1 MKLKPC
7 IYSQPNY
14 LTSRTAIEALH
25 AVRQSRTSSQ
35 ILFAVYLIK
44 KQALTGGKIL
54 AREDKCS
61 KAIVA
66 ESAMFNFVFFVM
78 LKNKI
83 EQSAKTNSL
92 LNRPT
97 DRTFGNRWS
106 RYKELGKKVP
116 QAYRVYVEDSFLP
129 CDAGDARIFSK
140 EETGLY
146 YYGARYLDPKYSRW
160 LSGDPALGEYIPKQG
175 EDIGKLPNNG
185 VYNVINLH
193 IFSYANNN
201 PIKYNDPTGEIP
213 TPYEAAIM
221 AEHIYN
227 GKIGDIV
234 EGGWTLNNIYQ
245 LNQDGGSGAIGV
257 YSRLVIDEKGYPVD
271 VEYALVN
278 RGTSPTN
285 LEDWSQ
291 NIDQFFGD
299 SSDVAM
305 SISIAIDFVQ
315 NHIYSEVT
323 MVGHSKGGA
332 EAILNALKTGKNAI
346 VFNPAKPT
354 LNGLSKSENF
364 LQAFVV
370 TGDILHG
377 IQGHLPDIIDTTY
390 LPRQYRGKERYSHS
404 HGYDIRHEIFPH
416 SMEAVIQALKE

>member
-1 MKLKPC
+1 MTTYNNLLAKQPAELIEETAPGIDKLPF
-7 IYSQPNY
+7 
-14 LTSRTAIEALH
+14 R
-25 AVRQSRTSSQ
+25 
-35 ILFAVYLIK
+35 F
-44 KQALTGGKIL
+44 TG
-54 AREDKCS
+54 
-61 KAIVA
+61 
-66 ESAMFNFVFFVM
+66 
-78 LKNKI
+78 
-83 EQSAKTNSL
+83 
-92 LNRPT
+92 
-97 DRTFGNRWS
+97 
-106 RYKELGKKVP
+106 KEL
-116 QAYRVYVEDSFLP
+116 D
-129 CDAGDARIFSK
+129 

-160 LSGDPALGEYIPKQG
+160 LSGDPALNDYIPKAPIDD
-175 EDIGKLPNNG
+175 ESKKHNENLPNGG
-185 VYNVINLH
+185 VYNAINLH
-193 IFSYANNN
+193 LFSYANNN
-201 PIKYNDPTGEIP
+201 PVKYNDPTGEIP

-227 GKIGDIV
+227 GKIGDVV
-234 EGGWTLNNIYQ
+234 EGGWILNNIYL

-257 YSRLVIDEKGYPVD
+257 YSRLVIDEKGYPTD

-285 LEDWSQ
+285 PEDWRQ

-299 SSDVAM
+299 SSDAAM

-354 LNGLSKSENF
+354 LSGLSKSGNS

-377 IQGHLPDIIDTTY
+377 MQGSLPDIIDTTY
-390 LPRQYRGKERYSHS
+390 LSRQYKGKERYSHS

>member
-1 MKLKPC
+1 
-7 IYSQPNY
+7 
-14 LTSRTAIEALH
+14 
-25 AVRQSRTSSQ
+25 
-35 ILFAVYLIK
+35 
-44 KQALTGGKIL
+44 
-54 AREDKCS
+54 
-61 KAIVA
+61 
-66 ESAMFNFVFFVM
+66 
-78 LKNKI
+78 
-83 EQSAKTNSL
+83 
-92 LNRPT
+92 
-97 DRTFGNRWS
+97 
-106 RYKELGKKVP
+106 
-116 QAYRVYVEDSFLP
+116 
-129 CDAGDARIFSK
+129 
-140 EETGLY
+140 
-146 YYGARYLDPKYSRW
+146 
-160 LSGDPALGEYIPKQG
+160 
-175 EDIGKLPNNG
+175 
-185 VYNVINLH
+185 
-193 IFSYANNN
+193 
-201 PIKYNDPTGEIP
+201 
-213 TPYEAAIM
+213 M

-227 GKIGDIV
+227 GKIGDVV
-234 EGGWTLNNIYQ
+234 EGGWILNNIYL

-257 YSRLVIDEKGYPVD
+257 YSRLVIDEKGYPTD

-285 LEDWSQ
+285 PEDWRQ

-299 SSDVAM
+299 SSDAAM

-354 LNGLSKSENF
+354 LNGLSKSGNS

-377 IQGHLPDIIDTTY
+377 MQGSLPDIIDTTY
-390 LPRQYRGKERYSHS
+390 LSRQYKGKERYSHS